1 METKVTEVIVIGAGL
16 TGLTLA
22 YYLKK
27 SGKKVIIIEKENY
40 SGGVINTRYE
50 LGFIYETGPNTG
62 ILGTSEIACLF
73 EDLKDSCKLET
84 ANPKSKKRYILKNGK
99 WHALPSG
106 LLSAIITPLFTLGD
120 KLRILGEPFREPGT
134 DPDESIAQL
143 VKRRLGRSFLDYAV
157 DPFISG
163 IYAGNPAK
171 LVTRFALP
179 KLYALEQKYGS
190 FIRGAIKKSREVR
203 SESEKKATREVFS
216 VKNGLGNLIKGLIVE
231 IGEENIIKGISG
243 CKVEPVNG
251 SFIVAFTNAEGI
263 NIQNKTPVI
272 VTTTGSYELT
282 GLLPFLPVKLLNPL
296 IRLEYAGVVQVV
308 LGYNNWDG
316 KKLDAF
322 GGLVPSKEN
331 RNILGIL
338 FPSAIFEGRAPEK
351 GALLSV
357 FLGGVRNPAVINM
370 EDTEIEAIVLKE
382 IETTLFCYK
391 HPDLLRVYRYTHA
404 IPQYEKSTGERLE
417 TIQQIQLQYPGL
429 IIAGN
434 ISDGIGMADRV
445 KQAKNISDKLNSK
458 TDAK

>member
-1 METKVTEVIVIGAGL
+1 MDTKDTEVIIIGAGL

-27 SGKKVIIIEKENY
+27 SGKKVIIIEKENKA
-40 SGGVINTRYE
+40 GGVIDTRNE
-50 LGFIYETGPNTG
+50 QGFIFETGPNTG
-62 ILGTSEIACLF
+62 IIATSEIACLF

-84 ANPKSKKRYILKNGK
+84 ANPKSKKRYILKYGK

-106 LLSAIITPLFTLGD
+106 LLSAIITPLFTFGD
-120 KLRILGEPFREPGT
+120 KMRILGEPFREPGT

-143 VKRRLGRSFLDYAV
+143 VIRRLGQSFLDYAV

-171 LVTRFALP
+171 LITRFALP
-179 KLYALEQKYGS
+179 KLYALEHNYGS
-190 FIRGAIKKSREVR
+190 FIRGAIKKSREVK

-216 VKNGLGNLIKGLIVE
+216 VQNGLGNLIKGLTDE
-231 IGEENIIKGISG
+231 IGNENIIKGISDS
-243 CKVEPVNG
+243 KVEPV
-251 SFIVAFTNAEGI
+251 SDSYIVAFTNTDGI
-263 NIQNKTPVI
+263 NIHLKAPVI
-272 VTTTGSYELT
+272 VTTTGSYELP
-282 GLLPFLPVKLLNPL
+282 GLLPFLALNLLEPL
-296 IRLEYAGVVQVV
+296 VNLEYAGVVQVV
-308 LGYNNWDG
+308 LGYNNWEG
-316 KKLDAF
+316 SNLDAF

-370 EDTEIEAIVLKE
+370 EDTDIEAIVLKE
-382 IETTLFCYK
+382 IEETLFCK
-391 HPDLLRVYRYTHA
+391 RHPDLFRIYRYKHA
-404 IPQYEKSTGERLE
+404 IPQYGKSTGERLAA
-417 TIQQIQLQYPGL
+417 IQQIQIQYPGL

-434 ISDGIGMADRV
+434 IKDGIGMADRV
-445 KQAKNISDKLNSK
+445 KQAKHISDKLIK
-458 TDAK
+458 ETDAK